1 LRRVKKEI
9 TDLKK
14 SLVGL
19 QERQKE
25 LEASLGT

>member
-9 TDLKK
+9 AELKK
-14 SLVGL
+14 KLAGL